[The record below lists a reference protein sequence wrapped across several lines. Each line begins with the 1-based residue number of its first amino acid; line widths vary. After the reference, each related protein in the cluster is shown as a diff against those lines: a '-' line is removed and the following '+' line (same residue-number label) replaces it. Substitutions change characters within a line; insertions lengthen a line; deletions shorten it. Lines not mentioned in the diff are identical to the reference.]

1 MAKKNLKRALALGA
15 LMAFVIT
22 GSAMAGNFEGGYI
35 ANDKL
40 QIGGSH
46 NKGAIAPADNTDINI
61 EVLYSYTLN
70 QGDAKTNTGVSTLFF
85 NQPNNKFSYNKKVDI
100 LLSTDLKGTGNNSAN
115 GLLVYGGNVTFND
128 NVNITA
134 KATDKDGKSVYA
146 VSAYGDEDEDAI
158 VSFNGANVTIKAE
171 TVVDRTGSYVS
182 QDKNSRG
189 EIMGVSSAYGKVL
202 SSANTNV
209 EINVASNGITVGED
223 YKDDGDVELGA
234 AYAYGI
240 CAESGAVEFLGDT
253 KVNVTSKA
261 ATATGVKVIDGFYTS
276 TTGNMSGNAYV
287 NLNNAVVNVS
297 NSGVGGKSVG
307 LEASNF
313 IDNNPN
319 VAEISLAGNL
329 DLVVSGDTARGVQ
342 ASDSKKI
349 LLGGE
354 KSDHINIDVKSS
366 NANNGEKVNV
376 GVFAL
381 SGSQVDIN
389 TKNLVVNSTATGKGW
404 AYGVSAQNNTTDAT
418 SGFAQVNIK
427 ADDITI
433 TSTSAA
439 AGQSVGLVAMSQG
452 VLNVN
457 GNLVVTADSAL
468 TARGGAKV
476 NVNTDGKHSTVLNG
490 DIEFSYDG
498 PTSGTPIDAK
508 VNVNLSGANSVW
520 NGNAK
525 VGWNKLSQ
533 DKYDNKANLLK
544 VEGFSVTLAD
554 GAKWVVTAPVK
565 EEETSVPNNT
575 YGTLYSGQ
583 RYLGINSLT
592 MNNGGKVQNHA
603 EGQAV
608 EVDNLYGKGA
618 IFELDGGGC
627 IKVANFKNDDVTVD
641 SGTLNLTGDTTI
653 TGKLSLKNGAD
664 VAVGKINEKAELMEG
679 KHLILASTAKLAID
693 DLGNYTEYPAIEAGK
708 VTAEKGASVSIGT
721 AAEGTY
727 TIVKADDVDNQ
738 MSDEDVTFDG
748 GLKTGTWINSAT
760 EMNLKVAIKNLKEET
775 ELVPTENAGLVE
787 AALKNINN
795 LNKNNNT
802 QQLAD
807 FFNKISKLAEE
818 ANSATGTVTAPQV
831 KAAIASSVQS
841 GTNNGAASTA
851 ASVVNN
857 VSSITNNRLS
867 IVAPAPKGGMGVGLF
882 AEESGAGVWAQYL
895 HGKDKAEDLPS
906 GSSKTQY
913 KNSYNGI
920 VVGADF
926 KKVDKFQSGIAFSY
940 TDGDGSNS
948 STTGGTLGS
957 TGHTDFKSYGVT
969 YYGSI
974 KNDDTNTMFD
984 IGYNH
989 SKADSDTNILL
1000 TGHTDS
1006 STSKTNT
1013 WSAGVTVE
1021 KSYTDGNNG
1030 AQFIPYA
1037 GVRYMNINTDDFTT
1051 QMGYKNVMDDQ
1062 NVFMIPV
1069 GIKFRQENV
1078 YKNGW
1083 KVTPKADLSYIWAM
1097 GDTDSNVNVTIPGL
1111 PSEPSVIGYT
1121 VMDDGSFLGTL
1132 GIEAAKGDWTY
1143 GLSYSYQKGEY
1154 QRSDKW
1160 FVDVRYS
1167 F

>member
-1 MAKKNLKRALALGA
+1 MAKKNLKRGLALGA

-22 GSAMAGNFEGGYI
+22 GNAMAYDVQLVSNDQRENNGLSINVKDSSGDTQLGIASMNGKSVTVLGPKVDITIDGGGNVWGVYTYPHETLGGGTVVLGDTNTITNINIDAKKFAAGIQSAGLPDKKGSNVLVNGKELNII
-35 ANDKL
+35 AHSESDWVYALNVANNSTPDTLRNGTRAKL
-40 QIGGSH
+40 TI
-46 NKGAIAPADNTDINI
+46 NADNTYI
-61 EVLYSYTLN
+61 E
-70 QGDAKTNTGVSTLFF
+70 AKTDASNAEACGIVVMS
-85 NQPNNKFSYNKKVDI
+85 Q
-100 LLSTDLKGTGNNSAN
+100 
-115 GLLVYGGNVTFND
+115 
-128 NVNITA
+128 
-134 KATDKDGKSVYA
+134 GK
-146 VSAYGDEDEDAI
+146 
-158 VSFNGANVTIKAE
+158 
-171 TVVDRTGSYVS
+171 
-182 QDKNSRG
+182 
-189 EIMGVSSAYGKVL
+189 
-202 SSANTNV
+202 V
-209 EINVASNGITVGED
+209 EINSNLE
-223 YKDDGDVELGA
+223 
-234 AYAYGI
+234 
-240 CAESGAVEFLGDT
+240 
-253 KVNVTSKA
+253 VNADEVIVT
-261 ATATGVKVIDGFYTS
+261 
-276 TTGNMSGNAYV
+276 
-287 NLNNAVVNVS
+287 
-297 NSGVGGKSVG
+297 
-307 LEASNF
+307 
-313 IDNNPN
+313 
-319 VAEISLAGNL
+319 
-329 DLVVSGDTARGVQ
+329 
-342 ASDSKKI
+342 
-349 LLGGE
+349 
-354 KSDHINIDVKSS
+354 
-366 NANNGEKVNV
+366 
-376 GVFAL
+376 
-381 SGSQVDIN
+381 
-389 TKNLVVNSTATGKGW
+389 
-404 AYGVSAQNNTTDAT
+404 
-418 SGFAQVNIK
+418 
-427 ADDITI
+427 
-433 TSTSAA
+433 
-439 AGQSVGLVAMSQG
+439 
-452 VLNVN
+452 
-457 GNLVVTADSAL
+457 
-468 TARGGAKV
+468 RGGSETLINK
-476 NVNTDGKHSTVLNG
+476 GLSKTVKLTG
-490 DIEFSYDG
+490 DIDFDYDG
-498 PTSGTPIDAK
+498 PTSGTD
-508 VNVNLSGANSVW
+508 VNALVDITLSGEESFW
-520 NGNAK
+520 EGNAK
-525 VGWNKLSQ
+525 VTWDGLSKTKHDQ
-533 DKYDNKANLLK
+533 MNSVLK
-544 VEGFSVTLAD
+544 VDSLNITLND
-554 GAKWVVTAPVK
+554 GAKWFVTQPVDYK
-565 EEETSVPNNT
+565 DKDWENSKGETV
-575 YGTLYSGQ
+575 YSGQ
-583 RYLGINSLT
+583 QYIGINNLK
-592 MNNGGKVQNHA
+592 MNNGRVDLTKVKELESTRKA
-603 EGQAV
+603 PAIEIGV
-608 EVDNLYGKGA
+608 LDGSGA
-618 IFELDGGGC
+618 IFDMNNYNT
-627 IKVANFKNDDVTVD
+627 IKVKTLKNNDVTLN
-641 SGTLNLTGDTTI
+641 SGMMKLVGDDTKI
-653 TGKLSLKNGAD
+653 TGKLTLNNGASIED
-664 VAVGKINEKAELMEG
+664 SINGNIINLTLATGSKLVIDNLNNYVEDGKP
-679 KHLILASTAKLAID
+679 
-693 DLGNYTEYPAIEAGK
+693 YPVIEIARGK
-708 VTAEKGASVSIGT
+708 VTAEKGAKISIGT

-727 TIVKADDVDNQ
+727 TIVKANEVDNQ

-748 GLKTGTWINSAT
+748 GLKTGTWINSDK
-760 EMNLKVAIKNLKEET
+760 EMNLKVAIKDLKEET

-1051 QMGYKNVMDDQ
+1051 KMGYKNVMDDQ

-1083 KVTPKADLSYIWAM
+1083 KVTPKADLSYVWAM

-1121 VMDDGSFLGTL
+1121 VMDDGSFLGTV

>member
-1 MAKKNLKRALALGA
+1 MAKKNLKRGLALGA

-22 GSAMAGNFEGGYI
+22 GSAVAEDITSSPDKSYIGVSYGFGCVPPQKGGVETLTSDI
-35 ANDKL
+35 
-40 QIGGSH
+40 
-46 NKGAIAPADNTDINI
+46 INI
-61 EVLYSYTLN
+61 ATKVEVGADETRAVWAR
-70 QGDAKTNTGVSTLFF
+70 G
-85 NQPNNKFSYNKKVDI
+85 
-100 LLSTDLKGTGNNSAN
+100 
-115 GLLVYGGNVTFND
+115 
-128 NVNITA
+128 
-134 KATDKDGKSVYA
+134 KDGKGNTVVLGSESSV
-146 VSAYGDEDEDAI
+146 I
-158 VSFNGANVTIKAE
+158 NIKASASE
-171 TVVDRTGSYVS
+171 GFNSYGIFA
-182 QDKNSRG
+182 QDN
-189 EIMGVSSAYGKVL
+189 GK
-202 SSANTNV
+202 
-209 EINVASNGITVGED
+209 INVKAKS
-223 YKDDGDVELGA
+223 L
-234 AYAYGI
+234 
-240 CAESGAVEFLGDT
+240 L
-253 KVNVTSKA
+253 VNVTA
-261 ATATGVKVIDGFYTS
+261 ASPEKDCYGIIAQQRTDEVTGPKDDS
-276 TTGNMSGNAYV
+276 
-287 NLNNAVVNVS
+287 
-297 NSGVGGKSVG
+297 
-307 LEASNF
+307 AS
-313 IDNNPN
+313 
-319 VAEISLAGNL
+319 
-329 DLVVSGDTARGVQ
+329 
-342 ASDSKKI
+342 
-349 LLGGE
+349 
-354 KSDHINIDVKSS
+354 INIDAK
-366 NANNGEKVNV
+366 
-376 GVFAL
+376 
-381 SGSQVDIN
+381 DI
-389 TKNLVVNSTATGKGW
+389 VINSDQIG
-404 AYGVSAQNNTTDAT
+404 
-418 SGFAQVNIK
+418 I
-427 ADDITI
+427 I
-433 TSTSAA
+433 
-439 AGQSVGLVAMSQG
+439 AMSNG
-452 VLNVN
+452 RIDVN
-457 GNLVVTADSAL
+457 GNLEVNAPKAL
-468 TARGGAKV
+468 VARGYSII
-476 NVNTDGKHSTVLNG
+476 NINETGKNIVKLNG
-490 DIEFSYDG
+490 DISFDYDG
-498 PTSGTPIDAK
+498 YSSGSPIDSK
-508 VNVNLSGANSVW
+508 VNITLSGSESVW
-520 NGNAK
+520 EGNAK
-525 VGWNKLSQ
+525 ATWDGMSDTNHSKKK
-533 DKYDNKANLLK
+533 DNLLK
-544 VEGFSVTLAD
+544 VTGLSITLQD
-554 GAKWVVTAPVK
+554 GAKWIIASPIK
-565 EEETSVPNNT
+565 DEEEVQTDGNW
-575 YGTLYSGQ
+575 SGQ
-583 RYLGINSLT
+583 RFLGINNLT
-592 MNNGGKVQNHA
+592 MNNGGTVEFVNDDK
-603 EGQAV
+603 EGALEIDALKGTSAV
-608 EVDNLYGKGA
+608 FNMKNGST
-618 IFELDGGGC
+618 
-627 IKVANFKNDDVTVD
+627 IKVKTLENEDVTLNA
-641 SGTLNLTGDTTI
+641 GTIKFVGGNTTI
-653 TGKLSLKNGAD
+653 TGKLTLNKGAD
-664 VAVGKINEKAELMEG
+664 IVESNDEHVPAMNLTLAKGSKLVIDNLNNYLKEYNGEETYAVI
-679 KHLILASTAKLAID
+679 STKK
-693 DLGNYTEYPAIEAGK
+693 GT
-708 VTAEKGASVSIGT
+708 VTAEEGAKISIGT
-721 AAEGTY
+721 ASEGTY
-727 TIVKADDVDNQ
+727 KIVEAAKVVNQ

-748 GLKTGTWINSAT
+748 GLKTGTWINSDK
-760 EMNLKVAIKNLKEET
+760 EMNLKVAIKDLKEET

-807 FFNKISKLAEE
+807 FFNKISQLAEE
-818 ANSATGTVTAPQV
+818 ANSGTGKAQV

-974 KNDDTNTMFD
+974 KNDGTNTMFD

-1051 QMGYKNVMDDQ
+1051 KMGYKNVMDDQ

>member
-1 MAKKNLKRALALGA
+1 MAKKNLKRGLALGA

-22 GSAMAGNFEGGYI
+22 GSAMAAFDISYKALSSDLNESNNVNVIKNVENNDIVVGVGASSGYTANFTGSNIEFNLSGYGQAFGILAQTKQGVGNGTIILGSQDSIVNIKTLTQNDWTAGVELEGRGD
-35 ANDKL
+35 N
-40 QIGGSH
+40 GV
-46 NKGAIAPADNTDINI
+46 AIADGAEAIINGK
-61 EVLYSYTLN
+61 TLSIDVTSLSDDVAFGLN
-70 QGDAKTNTGVSTLFF
+70 VANKSIDLGGFKPTKLVINSDKT
-85 NQPNNKFSYNKKVDI
+85 
-100 LLSTDLKGTGNNSAN
+100 
-115 GLLVYGGNVTFND
+115 
-128 NVNITA
+128 
-134 KATDKDGKSVYA
+134 
-146 VSAYGDEDEDAI
+146 
-158 VSFNGANVTIKAE
+158 TIKA
-171 TVVDRTGSYVS
+171 
-182 QDKNSRG
+182 
-189 EIMGVSSAYGKVL
+189 
-202 SSANTNV
+202 
-209 EINVASNGITVGED
+209 
-223 YKDDGDVELGA
+223 
-234 AYAYGI
+234 
-240 CAESGAVEFLGDT
+240 
-253 KVNVTSKA
+253 
-261 ATATGVKVIDGFYTS
+261 
-276 TTGNMSGNAYV
+276 
-287 NLNNAVVNVS
+287 
-297 NSGVGGKSVG
+297 
-307 LEASNF
+307 
-313 IDNNPN
+313 
-319 VAEISLAGNL
+319 
-329 DLVVSGDTARGVQ
+329 
-342 ASDSKKI
+342 
-349 LLGGE
+349 
-354 KSDHINIDVKSS
+354 
-366 NANNGEKVNV
+366 
-376 GVFAL
+376 
-381 SGSQVDIN
+381 
-389 TKNLVVNSTATGKGW
+389 TGKEG
-404 AYGVSAQNNTTDAT
+404 
-418 SGFAQVNIK
+418 K
-427 ADDITI
+427 AIPI
-433 TSTSAA
+433 
-439 AGQSVGLVAMSQG
+439 VVMSQG
-452 VLNVN
+452 VLEINGDLKAYGSNNVISTR
-457 GNLVVTADSAL
+457 GDSHI
-468 TARGGAKV
+468 TINK
-476 NVNTDGKHSTVLNG
+476 DGKHTVELEG
-490 DIEFSYDG
+490 DILFSYDG
-498 PTSGTPIDAK
+498 PTSGTPIDAD
-508 VNVNLSGANSVW
+508 VNITLSGSDSVW
-520 NGNAK
+520 QGNAK
-525 VGWNKLSQ
+525 TAWNKMSE
-533 DKYDNKANLLK
+533 ANYSNSNIKDEILK
-544 VEGFSVTLAD
+544 VTGLSITLQD
-554 GAKWVVTAPVK
+554 DAKWIVTQPVEN
-565 EEETSVPNNT
+565 EEKTVDG
-575 YGTLYSGQ
+575 YCSGQ
-583 RYLGINSLT
+583 QYIGINNLK
-592 MNNGGKVQNHA
+592 MNNGRVDLTKVKELASTGKAPAIEIGVLD
-603 EGQAV
+603 GS
-608 EVDNLYGKGA
+608 GA
-618 IFELDGGGC
+618 IFDMNNYNT
-627 IKVANFKNDDVTVD
+627 IKVETLKNNDVTLN
-641 SGTLNLTGDTTI
+641 SGTIKFVGGDTKI
-653 TGKLSLKNGAD
+653 TGKLTLNKGAD
-664 VAVGKINEKAELMEG
+664 IVESNDEHVPAMNLTLAKGSKLVIDNLNNYLKEYNGGETYAVI
-679 KHLILASTAKLAID
+679 STKK
-693 DLGNYTEYPAIEAGK
+693 GT
-708 VTAEKGASVSIGT
+708 VTAEEGAKISIGT
-721 AAEGTY
+721 ASEGTY
-727 TIVKADDVDNQ
+727 KIVEAAKVVNK

-748 GLKTGTWINSAT
+748 GLKTGTWINSDK

-807 FFNKISKLAEE
+807 FFNKISQLAEE
-818 ANSATGTVTAPQV
+818 ANSGTGKAQV

-926 KKVDKFQSGIAFSY
+926 KKVDKFQSGVAFSY

-1121 VMDDGSFLGTL
+1121 VMDDGSFLGTV
-1132 GIEAAKGDWTY
+1132 GIEAEKGDWTY